1 MVCSLLF
8 FFLPCIIVL
17 CFVFFLFGFIFGVF
31 RFKCKCV
38 CVCMCFFFARA
49 RPPWLTSRTR
59 LLVCVFTHVYN
70 RMAQQLFFL
79 VFPTCTFFRP
89 SNRFMPTYSLV
100 DVAVF
105 IIVWV
110 CSGNLLHTVFSTTG
124 SVSTVLTFP
133 DRTDLRF
140 VCQGTQNYTDISS
153 QSKSFSTEDAIIV
166 KL

>member
-8 FFLPCIIVL
+8 FFCRVL
-17 CFVFFLFGFIFGVF
+17 SCCVSYFSFLVSFSVYFDLSVN
-31 RFKCKCV
+31 V
-38 CVCMCFFFARA
+38 CMCMCFFFARA

-110 CSGNLLHTVFSTTG
+110 CSGNLLHTVFSTTR

-140 VCQGTQNYTDISS
+140 VCHGTQNYTDISS